1 MRIQIEIRGNLVKIE
16 DDQDRFT
23 TLEIIHIIKESISE
37 LNETI
42 K

>member
-1 MRIQIEIRGNLVKIE
+1 MRIQIEINGNVVKIE